1 MSFDS
6 YKVAENALVTDEYY
20 AVILLGYYVIHD
32 APPIIYTRWTNSGEP
47 PHPAKFKTFRLVNN
61 VPVDVWWEMSP
72 PGDHLD
78 VRWFGAKI
86 DGTDDRVAF
95 ETAIKC
101 ASPPQVNG
109 YDPFSIRRVFV
120 PEGHMTVDGPDV
132 LIRGVTIVG
141 AGVQGSFIDS
151 NVTGNQ
157 TFLRFDGGVGV
168 GTDDDKL
175 TGGGLQNIIIWKT
188 AALTGGIAVHLE
200 GNNIKQPDEAVCE
213 DLKIT
218 GTGSWKYPLYLN
230 GSARTTGTI
239 GLRKVTFRN
248 LFLGN
253 AETYAFF
260 AVCVGDLSVYN
271 LGTFGEAKVNDVKVS
286 NNHVHITGSEQTKST
301 IVQLLGCNIQGYT
314 WIYFCN
320 GANLSSYCSIVVF
333 GNGSRACGF
342 YGTLGTPGGYANS
355 GIGNLNYATTF

>member
-109 YDPFSIRRVFV
+109 YDPFSIRKVFV
-120 PEGHMTVDGPDV
+120 PEGHMTVSGKDV
-132 LIRGVTIVG
+132 FIRGVTIAG
-141 AGVQGSFIDS
+141 AGVQSSFIGS
-151 NVTGNQ
+151 EVTGDDS
-157 TFLRFDGGVGV
+157 FLRFDGGAGIT
-168 GTDDDKL
+168 GL
-175 TGGGLQNIIIWKT
+175 AEAITGGGLKDIIIWKRT
-188 AALTGGIAVHLE
+188 GFAGGIAVHLE
-200 GNNIKQPDEAVCE
+200 GNATMQPDEAVLE
-213 DLKIT
+213 DVKVT
-218 GTGSWKYPLYLN
+218 GDGTWKFPMHLN
-230 GSARTTGTI
+230 GNARSGDKP
-239 GLRKVTFRN
+239 GLRKVTARN

-253 AETYAFF
+253 AEKYALY
-260 AVCVGDLSVYN
+260 ALRVGDLSIYN
-271 LGTFGEAKVNDVKVS
+271 MGTFGYVLVNGAKIS
-286 NNHVHITGSEQTKST
+286 NNHVHVTGSTAGPNNT
-301 IVQLLGCNIQGYT
+301 VQLIGCNIQGYT
-314 WIYFCN
+314 WIYYCN
-320 GANLSSYCSIVVF
+320 GANLSSNCSIVVF
-333 GNGSRACGF
+333 GEGSRGCGF
-342 YGTLGTPGGYANS
+342 YGTLATPGGYANS
-355 GIGNLNYATTF
+355 GIGNVNYAATI